1 MKNITI
7 EEFCSVPC
15 DDKVTPKLIC
25 ELCKSPLIEDKNST
39 IGEVCGFD
47 PCYNIGDPWCEFCA
61 SIRDLETTAPLSS
74 SSEIPLAGPDKT
86 SLAKGKAR
94 VLGPLL
100 ILFYL
105 YLITFLGVTSRKGDM
120 IKNLEHDNPLRNVT
134 LEKLCL
140 LNIFPGILCQYAP
153 EEEKNKTM
161 VELCVA
167 SLPSCNKGRRLT
179 GCDFCILFLQLSQLI
194 QSTQSSSSEALLDTS
209 EKSPLSGKKRNFLIH
224 S

>member
-1 MKNITI
+1 MAGKCQLA
-7 EEFCSVPC
+7 F
-15 DDKVTPKLIC
+15 L
-25 ELCKSPLIEDKNST
+25 
-39 IGEVCGFD
+39 
-47 PCYNIGDPWCEFCA
+47 YNVI
-61 SIRDLETTAPLSS
+61 
-74 SSEIPLAGPDKT
+74 
-86 SLAKGKAR
+86 
-94 VLGPLL
+94 VL
-100 ILFYL
+100 YL

-194 QSTQSSSSEALLDTS
+194 QSTQSSSSETLLDTS

-224 S
+224 SWYRYSSTILITYFISRWCCCLQKEFSRFYSYTFWNS